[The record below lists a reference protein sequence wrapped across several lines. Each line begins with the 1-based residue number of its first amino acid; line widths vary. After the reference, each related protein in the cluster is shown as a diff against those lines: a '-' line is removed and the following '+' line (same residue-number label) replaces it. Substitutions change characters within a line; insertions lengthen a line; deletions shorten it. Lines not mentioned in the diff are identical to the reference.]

1 MSMNIALTLEDQAE
15 CFAVRERV
23 FVQEQGVPQEL
34 EMDALDTVAVH
45 FLWRD
50 DSTGEARATARLL
63 DKGQGTAK
71 IGRVAVLA
79 PFRGQG
85 LGRELMLGILAEARR
100 RWMRKPT
107 PFPFMPG
114 LAFSQKARSFW
125 TPGSPIII
133 CAGACESGNGGPLPD
148 LWERAE

>member
-100 RWMRKPT
+100 RC
-107 PFPFMPG
+107 
-114 LAFSQKARSFW
+114 FSQAVLDAQTYAVPFYARLGFLAE
-125 TPGSPIII
+125 GEEFLD
-133 CAGACESGNGGPLPD
+133 AGIPHYHMRRGL
-148 LWERAE
+148 